1 MLKRLKNYEEE
12 LLRTLPDTFHRY
24 LYDGLVNHDRLT
36 GIIGAAGMGK
46 TTLLLQRCRALRE
59 EHGSEK
65 VLYLTL
71 DYPFLS
77 NMDLVAFAE
86 ELHGSGVRYLLID
99 EIHKHPH
106 FHQTLKTIY
115 DKVMG
120 MQILFAG
127 SPAMDTSGLGAR
139 LTLHRLQGLSFRE
152 LMSIGRDE
160 PLPHFTLSEIL
171 SDHTLIAKELSEHF
185 DIAKGIRAYLR
196 RGYYPAHA
204 DPRRTFIRSILDSLN
219 TTLDTDLVTTGK
231 VEQKYTYKMRRV
243 LEVLSRDDPGRI
255 NLSQIADDAG
265 ISRVK
270 LYDYLRFMQEAG
282 LLHLIPKSDKNAR
295 QKAKPARIY
304 IDNTNLRIFY
314 NPSPEIANIRETFF
328 VNQLRVTEKLTASPE
343 GIFFAN
349 NKWRFQVTK
358 PEKGKE
364 DYFEERPGA
373 YRVVDTLISEQPYQV
388 PLWLFGFLY

>member
-12 LLRTLPDTFHRY
+12 LLRTLPNIFYRY
-24 LYDGLVNHDRLT
+24 LYDTLINHDRLA
-36 GIIGAAGMGK
+36 GIIGATGMGK
-46 TTLLLQRCRALRE
+46 TTLLLQRCHALRE

-71 DYPFLS
+71 DYPFLA
-77 NMDLVAFAE
+77 NMDLVEFAE
-86 ELHGSGVRYLLID
+86 ELHAEGVRYLLID
-99 EIHKHPH
+99 EIHKHPY
-106 FHQTLKTIY
+106 FRQTLKTIY

-127 SPAMDTSGLGAR
+127 SPAMDTAGLGAR

-160 PLPHFTLSEIL
+160 PLPHFTLNEIL
-171 SDHTLIAKELSEHF
+171 SDHTLIARELSEHF

-196 RGYYPAHA
+196 GGYYPAHT
-204 DPRRTFIRSILDSLN
+204 DPRRTFSRSILDSLN
-219 TTLDTDLVTTGK
+219 TTLDIDLVTTGK

-243 LEVLSRDDPGRI
+243 LEVLSKTDPGNV
-255 NLSQIADDAG
+255 NLSRIADDAG

-270 LYDYLRFMQEAG
+270 LYDYLRFLQEAG

-314 NPSPEIANIRETFF
+314 NPSPDIANIRETFF
-328 VNQLRVTEKLTASPE
+328 VNQLRATEKLAAAPD
-343 GIFFAN
+343 GVFFVN

-358 PEKGKE
+358 PAKGE
-364 DYFEERPGA
+364 TDYFEERLGA